1 MTGWTGK
8 SYLKPCHYSFVQL
21 LLITINM
28 EKVVN
33 ILLVD
38 DDEVDCMNVQR
49 AFKKSN
55 ISNPLTIAHNGV
67 EALDMLRGSNGV
79 QKITPTPRIIL
90 LDINMPKM
98 NGLEFLKELRAD
110 KDLHTISVFVM
121 TTSNDDKDRFEAYN
135 YNVAGYIL
143 KPISFENFVTA
154 VSILNNFW
162 QLCEQP

>member
-1 MTGWTGK
+1 MGT
-8 SYLKPCHYSFVQL
+8 
-21 LLITINM
+21 N
-28 EKVVN
+28 KVVN
-33 ILLVD
+33 IMLVD

-55 ISNPLTIAHNGV
+55 IQNPLKIAHNGV
-67 EALDMLRGSNGV
+67 EALDMLRGTNGAE
-79 QKITPTPRIIL
+79 KITPIPRIIL

-98 NGLEFLKELRAD
+98 NGLEFLKEMRSDPEL
-110 KDLHTISVFVM
+110 KNISVFVM

-135 YNVAGYIL
+135 YNVAGYII
-143 KPISFENFVTA
+143 KPISFESFVSA